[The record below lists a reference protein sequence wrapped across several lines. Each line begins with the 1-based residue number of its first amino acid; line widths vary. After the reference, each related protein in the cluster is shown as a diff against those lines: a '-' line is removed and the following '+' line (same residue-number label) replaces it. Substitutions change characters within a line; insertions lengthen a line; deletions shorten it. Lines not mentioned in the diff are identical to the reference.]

1 MDVVGHAEFLRC
13 LQTAIGNDGD
23 DRGIDEFLRR
33 LSREHESAEMR
44 EARLEITGFGIL
56 LWATCELRLSG
67 GLYRITWRY
76 EDRDGQRAIVCF
88 TLAQV

>member
-1 MDVVGHAEFLRC
+1 MRTVIR
-13 LQTAIGNDGD
+13 NDGD

-44 EARLEITGFGIL
+44 EARLEITGLGIL

-67 GLYRITWRY
+67 GFYRVTWRY